1 MEVAQNMATVNT
13 TIDIV
18 QRLVDVLRIDPKTK
32 ADYMEAVKANRK
44 PAVAMD
50 YNTDADSFR
59 DRYLLSELLSK
70 YNAFDIEDGIPP
82 SEVALAEF
90 RLQESLNLQT
100 NKRLRADPHNAKFSL
115 VLETASRLVRFV
127 VGRDIT
133 SKIPYILESGY
144 FGPGLSQGFKFD
156 KSAHDDK
163 LLGKLTCTSELAPY
177 ASAIVNSNS
186 TWSTAQL
193 RRVMLSESQSSLYYP
208 VGKIT
213 LPEGRCSCL
222 EPIVDVCNARV
233 TTVPK
238 NASTDRVITVEP
250 IVNSYLQGGIMRYI
264 RQRLLRVGQDIR
276 DQKRNQTYARYG
288 SQYKY
293 ATIDLK
299 QASNTLTVQL
309 VYQLCKRVKGLYE
322 LLDLARSRRYG
333 DDNIQFQL
341 FSGMGNNTT
350 FPMQTLIYWALCT
363 AWLEVS
369 GIKADVSVYGDDIIF
384 PCGEVD
390 SLVDFFTY
398 VGLTINVKKTHYK
411 TEFRES
417 CGSHFYKG
425 TPVQPLYIRR
435 PVLKLE
441 DGITIHNAIWRWASQ
456 DGMSFDTRVIPVLR
470 FIRSRFPASFVHPDL
485 GDVGYHPLRTCG
497 HPDRIYRQRGWVCKT
512 RERRLRS
519 GVYALLIFD
528 RALEQVRQGKTL
540 PGISDDSGK
549 GLALFTGLHSDGE
562 NPARITPRSKE
573 ELYGWKRLYY
583 SGYVFPFT
591 FV

>member
-13 TIDIV
+13 TVDIV
-18 QRLVDVLRIDPKTK
+18 QRLVDVLRIDPEEKSAYLKTF
-32 ADYMEAVKANRK
+32 MSGVK
-44 PAVAMD
+44 PSVSLD

-70 YNAFDIEDGIPP
+70 YNAFPAKDGIAP

-90 RLQESLNLQT
+90 YEQESLNLQT
-100 NKRLRADPHNAKFSL
+100 NKRLRADPLNPTISS
-115 VLETASRLVRFV
+115 VLDKASRLVRLV

-144 FGPGLSQGFKFD
+144 FGPGLSQGYRFD

-177 ASAIVNSNS
+177 ALSIVNSNS
-186 TWSTAQL
+186 TWSTAQV
-193 RRVMLSESQSSLYYP
+193 RRKMLSESKDDLFYP
-208 VGKIT
+208 VGKIL
-213 LPEGRCSCL
+213 LPSGRCSAL
-222 EPIVDVCNARV
+222 SLDIDECNARV

-276 DQKRNQTYARYG
+276 DQKRNQQYAKCG

-299 QASNTLTVQL
+299 QASNSLTVQL
-309 VYQLCKRVKGLYE
+309 VYKLCSRVRGLYE
-322 LLDLARSRRYG
+322 LLDLARSKRYG
-333 DDNIQFQL
+333 EGTCFQL

-350 FPMQTLIYWALCT
+350 FPCQTLIYWALCT
-363 AWLEVS
+363 AWLLEAGV
-369 GIKADVSVYGDDIIF
+369 KADVSVYGDDIIF

-390 SLVDFFTY
+390 SLIDFFKY

-417 CGSHFYKG
+417 CGAHFYKG

-435 PVLKLE
+435 PIQALQ
-441 DGITIHNAIWRWASQ
+441 DGITVHNAIWRWACQ
-456 DGMSFDTRVIPVLR
+456 DGMSFDARVIPVLR
-470 FIRSRFPASFVHPDL
+470 FIRSTFPASFVHPDL
-485 GDVGYHPLRTCG
+485 GDVGYFPLRTIG
-497 HPDRIYRQRGWVCKT
+497 HPDRLYRQRLWVSKT

-519 GVYALLIFD
+519 GVHALLIFD
-528 RALEQVRQGKTL
+528 RAIEQVRKGKSL
-540 PGISDDSGK
+540 PGIYDRSRA
-549 GLALFTGLHSDGE
+549 GLTPFREVETYGE
-562 NPARITPRSKE
+562 NPGMITPRSKGE
-573 ELYGWKRLYY
+573 EYVWKRLYY
-583 SGYVFPFT
+583 SGYTFPY
-591 FV
+591 VYI